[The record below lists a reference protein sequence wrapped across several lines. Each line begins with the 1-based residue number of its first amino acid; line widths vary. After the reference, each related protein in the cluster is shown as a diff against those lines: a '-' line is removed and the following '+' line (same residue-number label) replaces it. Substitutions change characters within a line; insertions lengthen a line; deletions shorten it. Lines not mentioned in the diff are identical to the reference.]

1 MNIVKIGSDIHILES
16 TKISTDPQ
24 VTSSV
29 GFGTYRAYT
38 EDSKIK
44 IDFTLNQN
52 ITINSGVANSLV
64 IALKDFA
71 QLIMDFQI

>member
-1 MNIVKIGSDIHILES
+1 MEIDPDPSENQEFEVTEMNIVKIGSDIHILES

-38 EDSKIK
+38 EDSKNKNRFYHQIK
-44 IDFTLNQN
+44 IL
-52 ITINSGVANSLV
+52 L
-64 IALKDFA
+64 
-71 QLIMDFQI
+71 